1 MDGLAQEL
9 IDHIIHYWKEAD
21 SCRNAMTSYGL
32 RAYTNAETSTARAVT
47 HFQQRIFRHTPML
60 QHLTF
65 DASSSSDL
73 LHTLSLLLAMASL
86 TSITVW
92 TVELDKDFACPA
104 LNAEL
109 AGPGFRPLRRFS
121 FLADSI
127 RQALSPAMKALM
139 PLANA
144 RGILD

>member
-1 MDGLAQEL
+1 MSVL
-9 IDHIIHYWKEAD
+9 
-21 SCRNAMTSYGL
+21 
-32 RAYTNAETSTARAVT
+32 
-47 HFQQRIFRHTPML
+47 RIFGHTPIL

-73 LHTLSLLLAMASL
+73 LRTLSLLPAMASL

-92 TVELDKDFACPA
+92 TVGLDQDFACPA

-121 FLADSI
+121 FLADGI
-127 RQALSPAMKALM
+127 QQALSPAIKALM

-144 RGILD
+144 RVILD